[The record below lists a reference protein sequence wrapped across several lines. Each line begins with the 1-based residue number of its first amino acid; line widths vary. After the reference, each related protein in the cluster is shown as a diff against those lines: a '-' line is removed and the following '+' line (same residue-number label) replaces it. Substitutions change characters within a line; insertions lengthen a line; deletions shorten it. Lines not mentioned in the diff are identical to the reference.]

1 MNGNM
6 TNSTNLKLRPK
17 NDNITESFATNFAG
31 LLFGTPTNFAPAI
44 GTPGS
49 KHVDNSSIVPTPP
62 YPGTVTNFW
71 SYVCDIPIEG
81 TDTETGFAKPTGSPL
96 YASMQY
102 GVYVM
107 DYYTGFATNDWSGLN
122 AISTIAFETVTI
134 DGEQTTA
141 LSLTLKAVPDAVYN
155 SAIHIHSGGYDQQL
169 WYMFRRNLSLA
180 ANITSA
186 SFGFHFWLNNLSDKY
201 TATKNRTAIFTT
213 KTGHPTKGGS
223 LRNQLVIIY
232 ANATDAA
239 EFDVPIGTI
248 GWEVAIDN
256 AANNVSPALTKEEF
270 IRFKNYTIPVPQEE
284 WFEVEVYRKLGDSYS
299 DVVSGRFIVKLKIA
313 GVWHTL
319 FDIYSTTVAQYEIDH
334 PLQCVF
340 PQVGT
345 PHAQRNIQRGE
356 FTDDKLERIFIGQYS
371 NKLNTDFTVKVA
383 KITFKSGLSE

>member
-1 MNGNM
+1 MNGNI
-6 TNSTNLKLRPK
+6 TNSTNFKLRSK
-17 NDNITESFATNFAG
+17 NENITTLFATNFAG
-31 LLFGTPTNFAPAI
+31 LSFGTITNFAPAI

-71 SYVCDIPIEG
+71 SYVCDIPING
-81 TDTETGFAKPTGSPL
+81 TDTETGFAKPTGAPL
-96 YASMQY
+96 YASVQY
-102 GVYVM
+102 GVEVI
-107 DYYTGFATNDWSGLN
+107 DYYTGFVTNDWAGIN

-134 DGEQTTA
+134 DGEETTA
-141 LSLTLKAVPDAVYN
+141 LSLTFKAVPDAVYN
-155 SAIHIHSGGYDQQL
+155 SAIHSGGFSQQL
-169 WYMFRRNLSLA
+169 WYTFRRNLSLA
-180 ANITSA
+180 QNITSS
-186 SFGFHFWLNNLSDKY
+186 SFRFHFWINNLSDKY
-201 TATKNRTAIFTT
+201 TATKNRTVIFTT

-232 ANATDAA
+232 ANAADAE
-239 EFDVPIGTI
+239 EFDVEPGTI

-256 AANNVSPALTKEEF
+256 DANSVSPVLTKEEF
-270 IRFKNYTIPVPQEE
+270 VRFKNYTIPVPQEE

-299 DVVSGRFIVKLKIA
+299 DLSGGRFIVRLKVA
-313 GVWHTL
+313 GVRYTL

-371 NKLNTDFTVKVA
+371 SRLNTDFTVKVA
-383 KITFKSGLSE
+383 KVSFKTGLTE

>member
-6 TNSTNLKLRPK
+6 TNSTNFKLRSK
-17 NDNITESFATNFAG
+17 NENITTLFATNFAG
-31 LLFGTPTNFAPAI
+31 LSFGTPTNFAPAI
-44 GTPGS
+44 GVQGS
-49 KHVDNSSIVPTPP
+49 KHVTNGSSP
-62 YPGTVTNFW
+62 YVPGTVTDYW
-71 SYVCDIPIEG
+71 SYVCDIPING
-81 TDTETGFAKPTGSPL
+81 TDTETGFDKPTGPPL
-96 YASMQY
+96 YASVQY
-102 GVYVM
+102 GVFVI
-107 DYYTGFATNDWSGLN
+107 DYYTGFVTNDWAGIN

-134 DGEQTTA
+134 DGEPTTA

-155 SAIHIHSGGYDQQL
+155 SAIHSGGYDQQL
-169 WYMFRRNLSLA
+169 WYMFGRKLSLA
-180 ANITSA
+180 ANITSS
-186 SFGFHFWLNNLSDKY
+186 SFGFHFWINNLSDKY
-201 TATKNRTAIFTT
+201 TAKKNRTVIFTT

-232 ANATDAA
+232 ADATDAA

-256 AANNVSPALTKEEF
+256 DANNVSPVLTKEEF
-270 IRFKNYTIPVPQEE
+270 VRFKNFTIPIPQEE

-299 DVVSGRFIVKLKIA
+299 DLVSGRFIVRLKIA

-319 FDIYSTTVAQYEIDH
+319 FDIYSTTVSQYEIDH

-383 KITFKSGLSE
+383 KVSFKTGLTE